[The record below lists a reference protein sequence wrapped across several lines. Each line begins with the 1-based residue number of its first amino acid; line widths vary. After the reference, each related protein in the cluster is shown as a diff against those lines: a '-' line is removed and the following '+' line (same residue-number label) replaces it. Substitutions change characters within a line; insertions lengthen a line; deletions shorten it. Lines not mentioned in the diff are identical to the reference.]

1 MSPGWPWSGHVTFT
15 KCKCKTY
22 STLFLFT
29 FCLFFFVIR
38 QNISHVRGTWKYDD
52 PRLKMSHGGVAQVW
66 HFQLRVV
73 IFPCPTHYHAS
84 SVNYDT
90 WPKTSVKTIMSS
102 PHTERT
108 MTSPM
113 IDLFPWMAQEWHV
126 ANMPIQ
132 RLQQRPTKT
141 CYSWE
146 QLANTDLSERRLL
159 KLRASVYI
167 TDVSFY
173 FLKKLHCHQNLG
185 KTVEI

>member
-15 KCKCKTY
+15 KCKCKIY

-38 QNISHVRGTWKYDD
+38 QNISHVRETWKYDD

-132 RLQQRPTKT
+132 KDCNKDPPKRVIHE
-141 CYSWE
+141 S
-146 QLANTDLSERRLL
+146 NLL
-159 KLRASVYI
+159 I
-167 TDVSFY
+167 QIC
-173 FLKKLHCHQNLG
+173 LKDAC
-185 KTVEI
+185 